1 MLTLLG
7 TSARELSEG
16 LGGKL
21 FAVVVKGQAEAK
33 KALDEVEGLSK
44 VTAVASGP
52 MVRGLAALGKF
63 FRGG

>member
-1 MLTLLG
+1 MTVNLGDALTETRQDL
-7 TSARELSEG
+7 
-16 LGGKL
+16 
-21 FAVVVKGQAEAK
+21 VKAQAGAK

-44 VTAVASGP
+44 RAKETGVTAVVSGA